1 MTRDLYGHLDQF
13 YAEIG
18 RRISTF
24 RRKSNRTQD
33 DLATAIG
40 LTRTSLTN
48 IERGR
53 QRVLIHTI
61 ALIAEELSVDLV
73 ELVPSGQKSTRSLD
87 RMPEATKQL
96 LMRVVPEIQ
105 GTQQ

>member
-1 MTRDLYGHLDQF
+1 VTRDLDGQLDQF
-13 YAEIG
+13 YAEMG

-33 DLATAIG
+33 DLATSVG

-73 ELVPSGQKSTRSLD
+73 ELVPSRRKSTQSLN

-96 LMRVVPEIQ
+96 LMRVVPEIK
-105 GTQQ
+105 GTEQ